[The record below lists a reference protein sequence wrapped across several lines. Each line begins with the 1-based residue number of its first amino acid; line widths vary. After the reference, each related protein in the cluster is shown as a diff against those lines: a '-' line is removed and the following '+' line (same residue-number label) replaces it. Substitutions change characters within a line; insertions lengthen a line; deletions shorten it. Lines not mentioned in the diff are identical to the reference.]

1 MERLGYPPT
10 EQGRAE
16 SLSIE
21 PEPTQDAGAAP
32 GSWLNPLRN
41 LAMLLLLALL
51 VWLGFRH
58 AGELDRLA
66 SADPLWVAG
75 MALSVVAVRV
85 IFSELTRHTLAAL
98 GHRIGSFEIFALTV
112 LSAVPNLLVPRS
124 GFGALGMA
132 LRARHG
138 VPLAT
143 SGSLLLPLTVL
154 DLLVVA
160 ALGLAVQ
167 AMQIGFERPHSG
179 LIAVT
184 FAAVFAAAGVAL
196 FLRVQ
201 VPFAPPVL
209 ARFLAN
215 LGNAWRRLRRDR
227 GFALRAIAM
236 LLAITSLRALRL
248 ELAFGALDVS
258 PHLPGLL
265 LASLLGDVMFM
276 LALTPGAL
284 GLREAAIV
292 YCAQLMGVT
301 PAASLAA
308 AVLDRLVM
316 TLVILV
322 TAQLSA
328 WKLFGRAGRPS

>member
-1 MERLGYPPT
+1 
-10 EQGRAE
+10 
-16 SLSIE
+16 
-21 PEPTQDAGAAP
+21 
-32 GSWLNPLRN
+32 
-41 LAMLLLLALL
+41 MLLLLGVLLAL
-51 VWLGFRH
+51 GYRH

-66 SADPLWVAG
+66 SADPLAVAG
-75 MALSVVAVRV
+75 MAMIALIVRV
-85 IFSELTRHTLAAL
+85 IFSELTRHTLAEL
-98 GHRIGSFEIFALTV
+98 GHRIAAFEIFGLTM

-124 GFGALGMA
+124 GFGALGVA

-138 VPLAT
+138 VPLAV
-143 SGSLLLPLTVL
+143 SGSLLLPLTVI

-167 AMQIGFERPHSG
+167 ASLIGFGRPHSEV
-179 LIAVT
+179 IAAI
-184 FAAVFAAAGVAL
+184 FAAVLVAAGVAL
-196 FLRVQ
+196 FLRVR
-201 VPFAPPVL
+201 VPFAPARL
-209 ARFLAN
+209 AHFLAS
-215 LGNAWRRLRRDR
+215 LGGAWTRLRRNR
-227 GFALRAIAM
+227 GFALRAVGM
-236 LLAITSLRALRL
+236 LLAITLLRALRL
-248 ELAFGALDVS
+248 QLAFSALDVS
-258 PHLPGLL
+258 PQLPGLL

-322 TAQLSA
+322 TAQLAA
-328 WKLFGRAGRPS
+328 WKLFGRRRS

>member
-1 MERLGYPPT
+1 LP
-10 EQGRAE
+10 
-16 SLSIE
+16 IE
-21 PEPTQDAGAAP
+21 PEPTQDASAAP
-32 GSWLNPLRN
+32 RSWLNPLRN
-41 LAMLLLLALL
+41 LAMLLLLAVL
-51 VWLGFRH
+51 VALGFRH
-58 AGELDRLA
+58 ASELDRLA

-75 MALSVVAVRV
+75 MALSVVVVRV
-85 IFSELTRHTLAAL
+85 LFSELTRHTLAQL
-98 GHRIGSFEIFALTV
+98 GHRIAAFEVFGLTV

-124 GFGALGMA
+124 GFGALGMV

-160 ALGLAVQ
+160 TLGLLVQ
-167 AMQIGFERPHSG
+167 ATLIGFERPHSA
-179 LIAVT
+179 LIAAA
-184 FAAVFAAAGVAL
+184 FAAVLVAAGIAL
-196 FLRVQ
+196 FVRVQ
-201 VPFAPPVL
+201 VPFAPPRL
-209 ARFLAN
+209 TRFLAN
-215 LGNAWRRLRRDR
+215 LGSAWRRLRQDR
-227 GFALRAIAM
+227 GFALRAVAM
-236 LLAITSLRALRL
+236 LLAITGLRTLRL

-258 PHLPGLL
+258 PQLPGLL

-316 TLVILV
+316 TLAILV
-322 TAQLSA
+322 MAQLSA
-328 WKLFGRAGRPS
+328 WKLFGRAGR